1 MVRAEGPELSCSR
14 TEAAAVSLLSFSI
27 HQLIHIQIP
36 HWRWVFAVVKMMIR
50 TLKVYVRVLR
60 MLRDLMLLLIPASRS
75 STHWEAQVMAPVTD
89 VGDYGIP
96 SLGLRLAHLELLQPF
111 GESTSGRLS
120 HSFSLSPSHI
130 PSLLPSQINEP
141 DP

>member
-1 MVRAEGPELSCSR
+1 
-14 TEAAAVSLLSFSI
+14 
-27 HQLIHIQIP
+27 
-36 HWRWVFAVVKMMIR
+36 
-50 TLKVYVRVLR
+50 
-60 MLRDLMLLLIPASRS
+60 
-75 STHWEAQVMAPVTD
+75 MAPVTD
-89 VGDYGIP
+89 VGDCGIP

-120 HSFSLSPSHI
+120 HSFSLSLSPSHI